1 VVALVLK
8 FEGLHSGRRPSSDC
22 SWSGD
27 SERWEGAF
35 SLSLSWALMVVSVVW
50 GRKSIYG
57 CRGGGKRE
65 RSLRN
70 GQARGMIEEKAEE
83 EQEGGG
89 RLYMSSW
96 VARALLLLSCRG
108 K

>member
-1 VVALVLK
+1 VGRCLLAVA
-8 FEGLHSGRRPSSDC
+8 
-22 SWSGD
+22 
-27 SERWEGAF
+27 
-35 SLSLSWALMVVSVVW
+35 VVSAHDGIGGV
-50 GRKSIYG
+50 GKKSIYR
-57 CRGGGKRE
+57 CGGEGKRE
-65 RSLRN
+65 GSLRN

-96 VARALLLLSCRG
+96 VARALLLWSCRG

>member
-1 VVALVLK
+1 M
-8 FEGLHSGRRPSSDC
+8 
-22 SWSGD
+22 
-27 SERWEGAF
+27 
-35 SLSLSWALMVVSVVW
+35 MVSAVW
-50 GRKSIYG
+50 GRKIFIGVEGMVKEKEACGS
-57 CRGGGKRE
+57 
-65 RSLRN
+65 

-96 VARALLLLSCRG
+96 VARALLLWSCRG